1 MIIRYI
7 FIHYLLKVT
16 PTQGFNIKSVQS
28 EGFKLNVWDIGG
40 ARKIRPYWRNYFEN
54 TDVLVSYINYPL
66 NIIRSQK
73 RCVKKIFFFFHFT
86 KIYVV
91 DSADIKR
98 LEETGQELS
107 ELLLEEKLKGV
118 PLLVYANKQD
128 LGQAVTA
135 AEIAEGLGLH
145 NIKDRDWQIQSCIAI
160 DGKGVKVN
168 QLCIYI

>member
-1 MIIRYI
+1 M
-7 FIHYLLKVT
+7 
-16 PTQGFNIKSVQS
+16 QS

-54 TDVLVSYINYPL
+54 TDVLVNTYI
-66 NIIRSQK
+66 IITNVSEY
-73 RCVKKIFFFFHFT
+73 RCVLIVSSLSQ
-86 KIYVV
+86 IYVV

-98 LEETGQELS
+98 LEETSQELS
-107 ELLLEEKLKGV
+107 ELLFEDKLRGV

-145 NIKDRDWQIQSCIAI
+145 NIKDRDWQIQSCIATE
-160 DGKGVKVN
+160 GKGVKVMTELIFISHIISL
-168 QLCIYI
+168 Q

>member
-1 MIIRYI
+1 M
-7 FIHYLLKVT
+7 
-16 PTQGFNIKSVQS
+16 
-28 EGFKLNVWDIGG
+28 NVWDIGG

-54 TDVLVSYINYPL
+54 TDVLVSYFNYP
-66 NIIRSQK
+66 NIITSQK
-73 RCVKKIFFFFHFT
+73 RCVNFFFLFT

-168 QLCIYI
+168 QLYLNIFKYINYIFKCCITLY

>member
-1 MIIRYI
+1 M
-7 FIHYLLKVT
+7 
-16 PTQGFNIKSVQS
+16 
-28 EGFKLNVWDIGG
+28 NVWDIGG

-54 TDVLVSYINYPL
+54 TDVLVSYFNYS
-66 NIIRSQK
+66 NIITSLR
-73 RCVKKIFFFFHFT
+73 RGALNFCFFLFT

-91 DSADIKR
+91 DSADVKR

-168 QLCIYI
+168 QLYSIFNSSNQVIKIK

>member
-1 MIIRYI
+1 M
-7 FIHYLLKVT
+7 
-16 PTQGFNIKSVQS
+16 
-28 EGFKLNVWDIGG
+28 NVWDIGG

-54 TDVLVSYINYPL
+54 TDVLVSYFNYS
-66 NIIRSQK
+66 NIITSLR
-73 RCVKKIFFFFHFT
+73 RGALNFCFFLFT

-91 DSADIKR
+91 DSADVKR

-168 QLCIYI
+168 QLYLNRVIK